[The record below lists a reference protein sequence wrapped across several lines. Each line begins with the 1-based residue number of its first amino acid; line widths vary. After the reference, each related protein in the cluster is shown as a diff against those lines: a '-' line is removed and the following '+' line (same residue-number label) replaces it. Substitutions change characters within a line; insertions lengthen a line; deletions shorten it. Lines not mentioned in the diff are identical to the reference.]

1 MAGDRRVPGTP
12 DDAGT
17 APRPAGGPVVVG
29 ANWYGCRPGE
39 RIRYERV
46 LSLCYIWVRQGSGT
60 ISTGGRRHRMSA
72 NSLLRLPWGHDVT
85 YEADR
90 GSPFQLG
97 TVHVVPWHSDDVPVE
112 PWVPYSTGGLLPEVA
127 HRRGHPGPDGPLLS
141 SGTTDAGR
149 AVITLATFAVE
160 RFATSDFREA
170 VHRPLAELILAEE
183 AGLGRDGPAPT
194 HPARFRLLVD
204 HVGANLTRPVGVS
217 ELAEVGRCSEAT
229 VQRLFRRWTGMSV
242 LEWVQRRKMEEAAT
256 LLRSTGLRVNEVALR
271 VGFRDPLYFSRVFR
285 ATFSVAPRDY
295 AASRIRL

>member
-1 MAGDRRVPGTP
+1 MVDDQDLAAPPGGAGEF
-12 DDAGT
+12 
-17 APRPAGGPVVVG
+17 PRPGGGPVVVG

-46 LSLCYIWVRQGSGT
+46 LSLCYIWVRQGSGS
-60 ISTGGRRHRMSA
+60 ISTAGRRNRLSA

-85 YEADR
+85 YEADPV
-90 GSPFQLG
+90 SPFQLG
-97 TVHVVPWHSDDVPVE
+97 TVHIVPWHSTDVPVE
-112 PWVPYSTGGLLPEVA
+112 PWVPYSTGGPLPDVD
-127 HRRGHPGPDGPLLS
+127 HRRGRPGPDAALLS

-160 RFATSDFREA
+160 RFATSDFRED

-183 AGLGRDGPAPT
+183 AGLGRAGPAPAR
-194 HPARFRLLVD
+194 PARFTVLTD
-204 HVGANLTRPVGVS
+204 HVRANLTRPVGVS

-229 VQRLFRRWTGMSV
+229 VQRLFRRWTGLSA
-242 LEWVQRRKMEEAAT
+242 LDWVQRRKMEEAAM